1 MPWLLSFT
9 GGSGTSGAISHPAV
23 LSGATSFDVE
33 IDFVPR
39 VVSTGYTPVFS
50 NNDGGASTRHAMYL
64 WGGSRAEIAFI
75 IGGARRVI
83 NSPAGTFAAG
93 TRYKVNVVY
102 NGSTLQML
110 VNGTSVASTAAT
122 GTVGGASGLNTIG
135 ANLTETRPQIDL
147 YGYKITEN
155 GALVRNYDPSASGG
169 TGTVLPELINSAN
182 NGTQIGIWPANN
194 DEWVFYSSGGTP
206 FSGTLG
212 KTSLTP
218 AAKTLAISVG
228 WRSNIVKTN
237 AVVSPDQLGVTLG
250 AVNVLSKNSYN
261 VALKQ
266 LSLTVGVNLPF
277 AGLLTKTNYPV
288 SNKQLGVVSGVSANI
303 GRQALSILPKPLT
316 VSAGFRAGVQKQ
328 QLNLSGKQEG
338 VSIGHLLSINE
349 QHLTIQNKQ
358 LQLVTG
364 TSVSFLGV
372 LNKTALNA
380 SPKQLGVLAGTNVPV
395 NLTLNKSSLI
405 LSPKQLSITTGTS
418 LPFNGTLVKTSYNL
432 SGKTLSS
439 VAGTVLTLQKQAL
452 EIVSKQFSM
461 GDTIYPI
468 IPIERVFTFTDKNNR
483 TYVFKQ
489 TTNVYVM
496 NN

>member
-1 MPWLLSFT
+1 LASGAWDIYNNLTNAPTGESGSFT
-9 GGSGTSGAISHPAV
+9 TS
-23 LSGATSFDVE
+23 
-33 IDFVPR
+33 R
-39 VVSTGYTPVFS
+39 VFPELNQFGR
-50 NNDGGASTRHAMYL
+50 ASSSAASYL
-64 WGGSRAEIAFI
+64 QGDIAEITVTGLGNAQSWQADLSN
-75 IGGARRVI
+75 GA
-83 NSPAGTFAAG
+83 
-93 TRYKVNVVY
+93 
-102 NGSTLQML
+102 GSTLPT
-110 VNGTSVASTAAT
+110 VSGT
-122 GTVGGASGLNTIG
+122 
-135 ANLTETRPQIDL
+135 
-147 YGYKITEN
+147 
-155 GALVRNYDPSASGG
+155 
-169 TGTVLPELINSAN
+169 N
-182 NGTQIGIWPANN
+182 NGTLVNFTVPDCWI
-194 DEWVFYSSGGTP
+194 FYSSGGTP

-218 AAKTLAISVG
+218 AAKALAISVG
-228 WRSNIVKTN
+228 WQSNIVKTN
-237 AVVSPDQLGVTLG
+237 AVVSPDQLGITLG
-250 AVNVLSKNSYN
+250 AVNVLSKNAYN

-277 AGLLTKTNYPV
+277 AGLLGKTNYPV
-288 SNKQLGVVSGVSANI
+288 SNKQLSVVSGVSANI
-303 GRQALSILPKPLT
+303 GRQGLSILPKPST
-316 VSAGFRAGVQKQ
+316 VSAGFSAGVQKQ
-328 QLNLSGKQEG
+328 QLSLSGKQEG

-364 TSVSFLGV
+364 TSVSFLGE
-372 LNKTALNA
+372 LNKTALNL
-380 SPKQLGVLAGTNVPV
+380 SPKQLSVLTGTAVPLEV
-395 NLTLNKSSLI
+395 TLNKSSLI
-405 LSPKQLSITTGTS
+405 LSPKQLGITAGTS
-418 LPFNGTLVKTSYNL
+418 LSFNGTLAKTSYNL